1 MGMWLIMDTLEEK
14 ITSKAQI
21 PTFLVHFFSKKK
33 NTWLSHETRIDK
45 NGMCSTRWK
54 APSIC
59 LYIRDESLISI
70 SLFFQIVT
78 E

>member
-14 ITSKAQI
+14 LLHLKHKYQL
-21 PTFLVHFFSKKK
+21 FLKISFPKKE
-33 NTWLSHETRIDK
+33 TWLSHETIDQ
-45 NGMCSTRWK
+45 NGMCITRWK
-54 APSIC
+54 AFSIC

-70 SLFFQIVT
+70 SLFFQIVS